1 MESAW
6 GALRRNVLISNR
18 LQTYIPSTYSL
29 QGYLNLGR
37 PQHTVP
43 FINPKKLNHSVKPCA
58 SLILGCL
65 LLTSGCVSDRRL
77 SLVDYSSIHPA
88 EPPKLLQGVWAGRHA
103 GGDLFVEIL
112 ANGSVRTCLDAS
124 PYRNQLAGKY
134 ADYALYL
141 EDGARIEI
149 ESIDAHSVTIY
160 SPPGRPAAHLFLATG
175 DPDAVGC
182 FAGKSTG
189 EGALRSIP

>member
-1 MESAW
+1 MRPPQYTEPLGKSKKQSHPIKLC
-6 GALRRNVLISNR
+6 AL
-18 LQTYIPSTYSL
+18 
-29 QGYLNLGR
+29 
-37 PQHTVP
+37 
-43 FINPKKLNHSVKPCA
+43 
-58 SLILGCL
+58 LILGFL
-65 LLTSGCVSDRRL
+65 ILTSGCMGDHRL

-88 EPPKLLQGVWAGRHA
+88 QPPEVFQGVWAGRHA
-103 GGDLFVEIL
+103 GGELFVKIL
-112 ANGSVRTCLDAS
+112 SNGSVRTCFNAP

-134 ADYALYL
+134 SDHALYL

-160 SPPGRPAAHLFLATG
+160 SPPGRPAPHLFLATG
-175 DPDAVGC
+175 DTDAVGC

>member
-1 MESAW
+1 
-6 GALRRNVLISNR
+6 
-18 LQTYIPSTYSL
+18 
-29 QGYLNLGR
+29 LGR
-37 PQHTVP
+37 PPHTVS
-43 FINPKKLNHSVKPCA
+43 FRNENKLSYSVKPCI
-58 SLILGCL
+58 LILGCL

-149 ESIDAHSVTIY
+149 ESIDAQAVTIY
-160 SPPGRPAAHLFLATG
+160 SPPGRPTANLVLATG
-175 DPDAVGC
+175 DPEAVSC
-182 FAGKSTG
+182 FAGTATG
-189 EGALRSIP
+189 GGAVRSIP